1 MKRLN
6 GADALML
13 GMETS
18 KSYMHTFKVAII
30 DPSTDPNGWSFDK
43 FYTECARRI
52 HLLPMLRWKY
62 LDSPLGLNH
71 PYWVDD
77 PDFDL
82 HYHIRR
88 VACPPPADHK
98 SLCEFMAAVYSYQLD
113 RDRPLWMQWVVEG
126 LADGKVAIV
135 MLVHHAYVDGVGASW
150 LMQQFYQPQMGVKAG
165 SAPAYNPAP
174 LPSWLTRLGWA
185 LRDWPEVMIGNL
197 PKVAVGLSRKFMLNR
212 KRKAAGL
219 PPHPSPGLMRQTPLN
234 VTVSAGRTF
243 VCDSVPLNEFVTVSK
258 ALGVTINDVFASCVA
273 GAVRRLLT
281 DLNYDPDTH
290 PLIGGTPFA
299 GERPEGMAG
308 LGNFATQDY
317 CWLRSDIAD
326 PRKRLQ
332 ASHEANAEMKEHIK
346 ELKEAGADLNAVLQ
360 ILPPWAIKLM
370 RNSIH
375 RAGGRKGI
383 SGNLVLSNVPGP
395 KQALYLDHWKVCNWF
410 STGQIA
416 DGTALNVTMWSYCGQ
431 ANICILIDREVL
443 KDGWLLLN
451 YFVEELNAL
460 VALANNKEMAT

>member
-6 GADALML
+6 GVDALML

-18 KSYMHTFKVAII
+18 KAYMHTFKVAII

-43 FYTECARRI
+43 YYAESARRI
-52 HLLPMLRWKY
+52 HLVPMLRWKY

-98 SLCEFMAAVYSYQLD
+98 ALCEFMSSVYSYQLD

-135 MLVHHAYVDGVGASW
+135 LLVHHAYVDGVGASW
-150 LMQQFYQPQMGVKAG
+150 LLQQFYQPQVGVKAG
-165 SAPAYNPAP
+165 NAPAYDPAP
-174 LPSWLTRLGWA
+174 LPSWPTRLGWA
-185 LRDWPEVMIGNL
+185 MRDWPEVTIGNI
-197 PKVAVGLSRKFMLNR
+197 PKVASGLWRTYLLGR

-219 PPHPSPGLMRQTPLN
+219 PASPSPRNMQQTPIN
-234 VTVSAGRTF
+234 VALSAGRTF
-243 VCDSVPLNEFVTVSK
+243 VCDSIPLERFVTVSK
-258 ALGVTINDVFASCVA
+258 GLGVTINDVFACCVA
-273 GAVRRLLT
+273 GAVRHLLS
-281 DLNYDPDTH
+281 DLNYNPDTH
-290 PLIGGTPFA
+290 PLIGATPFA
-299 GERPEGMAG
+299 GERPAGMEG

-326 PRKRLQ
+326 PGERLQ

-346 ELKEAGADLNAVLQ
+346 EVKEAGADLNAVMQ
-360 ILPPWAIKLM
+360 VLPPLAIKTL
-370 RNSIH
+370 RKAIH
-375 RAGGRKGI
+375 RKRGSFGLF
-383 SGNLVLSNVPGP
+383 GNVLLSNVPGP
-395 KQALYLDHWKVCNWF
+395 KQALYLDNWKLANWF
-410 STGQIA
+410 SSGQIV
-416 DGTALNVTMWSYCGQ
+416 DGTGLNITMWSYNGQ
-431 ANICILIDREVL
+431 ANVCMLTDREVL
-443 KDGWLLLN
+443 QDGWVLFN
-451 YFVEELNAL
+451 YFVDELNSL
-460 VALANNKEMAT
+460 VALVKT

>member
-1 MKRLN
+1 
-6 GADALML
+6 
-13 GMETS
+13 
-18 KSYMHTFKVAII
+18 
-30 DPSTDPNGWSFDK
+30 
-43 FYTECARRI
+43 
-52 HLLPMLRWKY
+52 
-62 LDSPLGLNH
+62 
-71 PYWVDD
+71 
-77 PDFDL
+77 
-82 HYHIRR
+82 
-88 VACPPPADHK
+88 
-98 SLCEFMAAVYSYQLD
+98 
-113 RDRPLWMQWVVEG
+113 
-126 LADGKVAIV
+126 
-135 MLVHHAYVDGVGASW
+135 
-150 LMQQFYQPQMGVKAG
+150 
-165 SAPAYNPAP
+165 
-174 LPSWLTRLGWA
+174 
-185 LRDWPEVMIGNL
+185 
-197 PKVAVGLSRKFMLNR
+197 
-212 KRKAAGL
+212 
-219 PPHPSPGLMRQTPLN
+219 
-234 VTVSAGRTF
+234 
-243 VCDSVPLNEFVTVSK
+243 
-258 ALGVTINDVFASCVA
+258 
-273 GAVRRLLT
+273 
-281 DLNYDPDTH
+281 
-290 PLIGGTPFA
+290 
-299 GERPEGMAG
+299 MAG

-346 ELKEAGADLNAVLQ
+346 EVKEAGADLNAVLQ

-375 RAGGRKGI
+375 RAGGRKGF